1 MSYNLMSMDSS
12 LQGIRETQ
20 EQFRRLHNTA
30 IRRRLWDQLT
40 GQAHTLL
47 DLYEVQKQV
56 KVQNRTHGGIR
67 LVPIEKIRGSANRT
81 HDFDMDFRP
90 LKEYTKERWINIA
103 LAYSRDQGLPP
114 VDLVEL
120 GDVYFVN
127 DGHHRISVAKMLGQR
142 EIEAEVVVWQKA
154 TQEEGKQETGKLPK
168 EQTYVND

>member
-1 MSYNLMSMDSS
+1 MSYNLMNMDSP
-12 LQGIRETQ
+12 LQHIRDTQ

-30 IRRRLWDQLT
+30 VRRRFWDRLT
-40 GQAHTLL
+40 GQEHTLL
-47 DLYEVQKQV
+47 DLYAVQKQV

-81 HDFDMDFRP
+81 HDFDIDFRP

-103 LAYSRDQGLPP
+103 LAHSRDQGLPP

-142 EIEAEVVVWQKA
+142 EIEAEVVVWHKA
-154 TQEEGKQETGKLPK
+154 TQEEGSQETEAVTTG
-168 EQTYVND
+168 ETVCQ